1 MASQF
6 VNRRSSTY
14 HCILNNYIAGMSM
27 TLDVLSSLRKSSRY
41 KCILFSMH
49 NLIRTCFPFP
59 IHVPNRNGEYM
70 FPQSTFTFK
79 HNVTSSCLMK
89 HIEGTHKNFWEN
101 FLVSLEVLCQTV
113 YRDIIILLQRYY
125 FCCKYSAFK
134 IYISL
139 FINLWKYCRPN
150 TLLKS

>member
-1 MASQF
+1 MWPL
-6 VNRRSSTY
+6 NLSTEGHPHTITY
-14 HCILNNYIAGMSM
+14 LIITSWVCQWPWIYFFSRCKSM
-27 TLDVLSSLRKSSRY
+27 RY

-113 YRDIIILLQRYY
+113 YRDIIILHQRYY
-125 FCCKYSAFK
+125 FCCK
-134 IYISL
+134 
-139 FINLWKYCRPN
+139 
-150 TLLKS
+150 